1 MVSSLRISLSALRIG
16 MIIWCIS
23 DNFVYFSGEFVFRLG
38 IFLILLLF
46 FGTLFCAVL
55 ENVDFT
61 FGLKVGPVDFACF
74 CTVSLIHVIFCIKLQ
89 NSQIISE
96 FIRVKPHNFIYILQ
110 LLVHLYQTLFPFFI
124 FYNYL
129 FTNFKV
135 TGALILCLLESL
147 VTLGLIL
154 KKTNKSSK
162 NHTHPRH

>member
-16 MIIWCIS
+16 MVLWCIS
-23 DNFVYFSGEFVFRLG
+23 DNLMYFTGEFVFRLG
-38 IFLILLLF
+38 VFLILLLF

-74 CTVSLIHVIFCIKLQ
+74 CTVSLLHVIFCIKLQ

-96 FIRVKPHNFIYILQ
+96 FIRVNTHNLIYILQ
-110 LLVHLYQTLFPFFI
+110 LLVHLYQTFFPFFI
-124 FYNYL
+124 FYNEL

-135 TGALILCLLESL
+135 TGALILCMLEFL
-147 VTLGLIL
+147 VTLCLIL
-154 KKTNKSSK
+154 KKTNKSYKSQ
-162 NHTHPRH
+162 THPRH